1 MSIESAQAFI
11 ERMKSDEEFAKNVT
25 ECKDSEARMSYVKEA
40 GFEFTLEE
48 VKAVSSELTDDVLD
62 NVVGGSG
69 TVFSIPDITAITTKT
84 SSGGPVISYSL
95 KPLEFIA

>member
-1 MSIESAQAFI
+1 MSIESAQAFL

-25 ECKDSEARMSYVKEA
+25 EYKDFEAGMSYVKEA

-48 VKAVSSELTDDVLD
+48 MKAVSSELTDDVLD

-69 TVFSIPDITAITTKT
+69 TDGRFSAN
-84 SSGGPVISYSL
+84 L
-95 KPLEFIA
+95 LM